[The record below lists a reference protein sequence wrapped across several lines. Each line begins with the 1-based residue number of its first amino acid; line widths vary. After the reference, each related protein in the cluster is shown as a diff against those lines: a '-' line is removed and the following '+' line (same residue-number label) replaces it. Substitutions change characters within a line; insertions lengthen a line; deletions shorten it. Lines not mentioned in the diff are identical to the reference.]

1 MYPNWKGS
9 EARLVLRLRRP
20 LVRFGG
26 GPVSGSGARAARGWD
41 NWQRSGTAICRRASD
56 RARLLARIMLPTA
69 LPVCRINLPMR
80 ADEAR

>member
-1 MYPNWKGS
+1 
-9 EARLVLRLRRP
+9 VLRLRRP